1 MYFYF
6 INLVDVCY
14 IHSMLNAA
22 CVGNDDCMCN
32 QFVSPF
38 SHVIVDAHKESITMC
53 IITKVCETW
62 DRNQME

>member
-1 MYFYF
+1 MYSFLYQF
-6 INLVDVCY
+6 LVYVCY
-14 IHSMLNAA
+14 RHSILNAA

-53 IITKVCETW
+53 IITKV
-62 DRNQME
+62 